1 MSALI
6 RFFNVY
12 RVLFHTVSPTFRFEA
27 YAYVPA
33 GGDPLKE
40 ILTIFV
46 FIIGLMVSKCVL
58 FYPQETAR
66 QKAVKIGCYLG
77 DIFAVIFVVEII
89 QKYFS

>member
-12 RVLFHTVSPTFRFEA
+12 WVLFRSVSPTFRFEA
-27 YAYVPA
+27 YAYVLA

-58 FYPQETAR
+58 FFPQETDR
-66 QKAVKIGCYLG
+66 QKAVKIGCHMG
-77 DIFAVIFVVEII
+77 TIAAFIFAFETI
-89 QKYFS
+89 QKFFS

>member
-6 RFFNVY
+6 RFFNVC
-12 RVLFHTVSPTFRFEA
+12 RVFFYSVSPTFSFES

-46 FIIGLMVSKCVL
+46 FVIGLMVSKCVL
-58 FYPQETAR
+58 FYPQETDR
-66 QKAVKIGCYLG
+66 QKVVKIACHMGT
-77 DIFAVIFVVEII
+77 IAAFIFVVESI
-89 QKYFS
+89 QKFFS